1 MLGVS
6 LNKRAFV
13 IQNAYLAMHRTMSCT
28 SWLRKPQ
35 KKEVEKGEM
44 ILTDKKVIIT
54 FRLNKDEEKRLRELA
69 KEYNMTESA
78 YIRMLI
84 SQKPN
89 DYPEIRVLLKSL
101 INEVNHIGVN
111 VNQIVKS
118 YNSGFYNESDKGRL
132 TAYMKKL
139 NNTVNEAVKS
149 IGNQ

>member
-1 MLGVS
+1 
-6 LNKRAFV
+6 
-13 IQNAYLAMHRTMSCT
+13 
-28 SWLRKPQ
+28 
-35 KKEVEKGEM
+35 M

-69 KEYNMTESA
+69 KEHNMTESA